1 MFSVNKFKYGLWV
14 LALLAFLPAAVAQ
27 RQMEKLGRGIVAVRA
42 GPGSAYVGWRLL
54 GTDAENVGFNLL
66 RSANGGALVQ
76 LNGALITSSCNFTD
90 NSINFAVSNAY
101 FIQPVVSGVTQ
112 TLSAPFGLSANAPT
126 QQYLN
131 IPLQQPTGGTTAD
144 GVPYTY
150 NANDCSAADLDGDG
164 EYEIILKWDPTNAKD
179 NSQSGFTGNVFLDA
193 YKLNGTLLWRID
205 LGQNIRAGA
214 HYTQFMVYDLDGDGR
229 AELACKTAPGT
240 RDGLGNYVDGN
251 AAFTVYTNSG
261 GYILSGPE
269 YFTIFDGLTGAK
281 LWNTN
286 YIVPRGNVSDW
297 GDSYGNRVDRFL
309 ACVAYLDGVRP
320 SVVMCRG
327 YYTRATLCAW
337 DWRNGVLTQRW
348 LFDTGFS
355 GGPWSGYKG
364 QGAHSLTVGDVDG
377 DGKDEITFGACAIDD
392 NGTGLYT
399 TGLGHGDAL
408 HQSDMNPDRNG
419 LEVWMVHESPSSY
432 GPNGLEFRDAKNGGL
447 IFGVD
452 GQGADIG
459 RGVAIDIDPSRRGYE
474 MWGSRGGLMSAT
486 GVQISSS
493 RPGQMNFACW
503 WDADTIREILD
514 GTTISKWNPATS
526 SSGSILSPGG
536 ISSNNGTKSTPAL
549 SVDLF
554 GDWREEVIWRTSDN
568 SSLRIYTTTAVA
580 TNRLVTLM
588 HDPTYRVAIAWQN
601 VAYNQPPHPG
611 YYIGPGM
618 FTPPLPPISTADL
631 VWRGGGANL
640 WDAGVTAN
648 WFTNGLWVSNN
659 TPVAFSAGRSVLF
672 DISGSNNSPLT
683 LSGTLTPSEV
693 TVYSPKDFSFVG
705 SGQLSGTMKLVKAGP
720 ARLIINSTNNYTGAT
735 VVSGGAVF
743 VNGALNSSPV
753 TVERRGTPEGP
764 SQFGGG
770 GQLGNGLVVQAGC
783 TLTVGPGINSPGTLT
798 VSNGV
803 TLAGTLNQF
812 DLSND
817 PAGATKTN
825 DAVQVYG
832 DLTLSGT
839 NTIEIR
845 QLDGFLG
852 GGVYPLIKYTGSLSG
867 GLPNL
872 VLSGTFIQPVA
883 LTNPPG
889 MIALLSAVPAVPPV
903 APSSLV
909 ATTIGAFQIN
919 LSWTDNAS
927 DENVYLLERSPGD
940 LENFA
945 LIASLPPNTTGYQD
959 IGLSANTT
967 YFYRVRGTNLAGFSA
982 YSNTDS
988 ATTTATPPSLTWR
1001 GDGSLN
1007 VWDLAATAN
1016 WRNGA
1021 APAFYADGAFVTF
1034 DQSGSNS
1041 PAIVLDSPLA
1051 PGSLFVNATKSYTFS
1066 GGGSLS
1072 GATALVK
1079 AGSGSL
1085 TINTTNTYAGGTI
1098 ISNGTVLA
1106 GTVAANSGGFGGG
1119 PITFYGGTL
1128 EFVGWTGNSG
1138 TEYGGN
1144 ANTYIIPAGMTG
1156 TIRVPQR
1163 FSSGL
1168 SGTLTGSGTLNLQV
1182 KYVRGD
1188 VNGNWANFNGA
1199 INVTRGN
1206 TGATVDDFRVANA
1219 NGFPNARVSLGTNVL
1234 MYSRASANSTIPIGE
1249 FRAVPGA
1256 VVTAGGCSGNCGA
1269 GTQNAV
1275 TWRVGG
1281 LGTDATNSAL
1291 FSGTTSLI
1299 KEGAGKWILTS
1310 DNTYSGTTVVN
1321 GGTLIVNGNQSVATG
1336 NVTVN
1341 ANGRLGGVGIVG
1353 GNTTVNGML
1362 VPGNAIGPLS
1372 FSQNLTLN
1380 ASSTTQLEISKNP
1393 PANDMVIV
1401 GGDLTCGGTL
1411 DVLNTSV
1418 ELLEA
1423 GDNFQLLSAS
1433 SFSGAFANYDLPALE
1448 VGLAWNVSQLMVD
1461 GRLWVVSTNPPVIS
1475 EVSATS
1481 GSFSMS
1487 GEGGTPHWNYSVLT
1501 STNLAL
1507 PLAQWSVVTSGQFDA
1522 SGNFTFNGLI
1532 DPADARRF
1540 YVLRAQ

>member
-1 MFSVNKFKYGLWV
+1 MSNVNKFRCGLWV
-14 LALLAFLPAAVAQ
+14 LVLLAFHPVAIAQ
-27 RQMEKLGRGIVAVRA
+27 RQMEKLGRGVVAIRT
-42 GPGSAYVGWRLL
+42 GPSSAYVGWRLL
-54 GTDAENVGFNLL
+54 GTDAENVGFNIL
-66 RSANGGALVQ
+66 RSANGGAWVQ
-76 LNGALITSSCNFTD
+76 LNGALITNSCNFTD
-90 NSINFAVSNAY
+90 GTINFAVSNVY

-112 TLSAPFGLSANAPT
+112 ALSAPFGLSANPPT

-131 IPLQQPTGGTTAD
+131 IPLQIPAGGITAD

-164 EYEIILKWDPTNAKD
+164 EYEIVLKWDPTNAKD

-251 AAFTVYTNSG
+251 AAFTVYTNSA

-348 LFDTGFS
+348 LFDTGNS

-399 TGLGHGDAL
+399 TGIGHGDAL

-432 GPNGLEFRDAKNGGL
+432 GLAGLEFRDAKNGGL

-452 GQGADIG
+452 GQGADVG

-474 MWGSRGGLMSAT
+474 MWGARGGLMSAS
-486 GVQISSS
+486 GAQISSS

-503 WDADTIREILD
+503 WDADAIREILD

-526 SSGSILSPGG
+526 SSSSILSPAGL
-536 ISSNNGTKSTPAL
+536 SSNNGTKSTPAL

-568 SSLRIYTTTAVA
+568 LSLRIYTTTAVA

-588 HDPTYRVAIAWQN
+588 HDPAYRLAIAWQN
-601 VAYNQPPHPG
+601 AAYNQPPHPG

-618 FTPPLPPISTADL
+618 FMPPLPPISTADL
-631 VWRGGGANL
+631 VWRGGGANV
-640 WDAGVTAN
+640 WDAGVTSS
-648 WFTNGLWVSNN
+648 WVTNGVWVGANPAV
-659 TPVAFSAGRSVLF
+659 TFSAGRSVRF
-672 DISGSNNSPLT
+672 DVSGSNNSAIT
-683 LSGTLTPSEV
+683 LIGTVIPSEV
-693 TVYSPKDFSFVG
+693 TVHSHKDFTFGG

-720 ARLIINSTNNYTGAT
+720 ARLTVNNANDYTGGT
-735 VVSGGAVF
+735 LVGGGSLF
-743 VNGALNSSPV
+743 VNGVLNSSAV

-764 SQFGGG
+764 SQFGGSG
-770 GQLGNGLVVQAGC
+770 RLGNGLVVQAGC
-783 TLTVGPGINSPGTLT
+783 VLTVGAGTNLPGRLT
-798 VSNGV
+798 VTNGV
-803 TLAGTLNQF
+803 SLLGALNQF

-817 PAGATKTN
+817 PSGNTKTN
-825 DAVQVYG
+825 DVVQIEGNLV
-832 DLTLSGT
+832 LAGT
-839 NTIEIR
+839 NTIEVN
-845 QLDGFLG
+845 QLDGYLG
-852 GGVYPLIKYTGSLSG
+852 GGIYPLIKYTGTLFG
-867 GLPNL
+867 GLQNFAL
-872 VLSGTFIQPVA
+872 NGTFIQPVA

-889 MIALLSAVPAVPPV
+889 MIALLAVLPAAPPT
-903 APSSLV
+903 APSGLSV
-909 ATTIGAFQIN
+909 TAVGAFQVN
-919 LSWTDNAS
+919 LLWADNSS
-927 DENVYLLERSPGD
+927 DENIFLVERSQSDVG
-940 LENFA
+940 NFA
-945 LIASLPPNTTGYQD
+945 LIASLAPNTTSYQD
-959 IGLSANTT
+959 IGLNANTT
-967 YFYRVRGTNLAGFSA
+967 YYYRVRGTNLAGFSN
-982 YSNTDS
+982 YSNTNN
-988 ATTTATPPSLTWR
+988 ATTTATPPSLIWR

-1007 VWDLAATAN
+1007 VWDIAATAN
-1016 WRNGA
+1016 WREGA
-1021 APAFYADGAFVTF
+1021 APAFYADGSFVTF
-1034 DQSGSNS
+1034 DQAGSNS
-1041 PAIVLDSPLA
+1041 PAIVLDNVLT
-1051 PGSLFVNATKSYTFS
+1051 PGSLMVNASKAYTF
-1066 GGGSLS
+1066 GGSGWLS
-1072 GATALVK
+1072 GATSLVK
-1079 AGSGSL
+1079 AGAGSL

-1098 ISNGTVLA
+1098 ISNGTVFA
-1106 GTVAANSGGFGGG
+1106 GNVGANSGGFGNG
-1119 PITFYGGTL
+1119 PITFYGGIL
-1128 EFVGWTGNSG
+1128 EFAGWTGNSG

-1144 ANTYIIPAGMTG
+1144 NNAYVIPVGAMG

-1168 SGTLTGSGTLNLQV
+1168 AGTLTGGGTLNLQV

-1188 VNGNWANFNGA
+1188 VKGNWANFTGR

-1219 NGFPNARVSLGTNVL
+1219 SGFPNARVSLGTNVL
-1234 MYSRASANSTIPIGE
+1234 MYSRATASSIIPIGE
-1249 FRAVPGA
+1249 FRAVLGA
-1256 VVTAGGCSGNCGA
+1256 IVTAGGCSGNCGA
-1269 GTQNAV
+1269 GDQNAV

-1299 KEGAGKWILTS
+1299 KEGVGRWTLTS
-1310 DNTYSGTTVVN
+1310 DNAYGGTTVVN
-1321 GGTLIVNGNQSVATG
+1321 GGTLIVNGNQSGATG
-1336 NVTVN
+1336 NAVVSV
-1341 ANGRLGGVGIVG
+1341 NGRLGGIGIIG
-1353 GNTTVNGML
+1353 GNTTVNGTL
-1362 VPGNAIGPLS
+1362 APGNSIGPLS

-1380 ASSTTQLEISKNP
+1380 ASSTAQLEISKNP
-1393 PANDMVIV
+1393 PTNDMVIV
-1401 GGDLTCGGTL
+1401 GGNVTFGGTL

-1423 GDNFQLLSAS
+1423 GDNFQLFSAS

-1448 VGLAWNVSQLMVD
+1448 AGLGWNVSQLVAD
-1461 GRLWVVSTNPPVIS
+1461 GRLWVVSTNPPVINQAS
-1475 EVSATS
+1475 VAG

-1487 GEGGTPHWNYSVLT
+1487 GEGGTPNWNYSVLS
-1501 STNLAL
+1501 STNLFS
-1507 PLAQWSVVTSGQFDA
+1507 PLTQWSVIASGQFDA
-1522 SGNFTFNGLI
+1522 SGNFSFDSPINL
-1532 DPADARRF
+1532 ADARRF